1 MYLITLVIGKA
12 QAWMLEI
19 QDKFKKT
26 PLPMAF
32 HSTHHMVGT
41 VLATSNINYLL
52 AIFLFY
58 LFFKIGLPLTFIC
71 LHYFGKKNLHTMRGK
86 IDILWHNSSLHC
98 SHLTGWNRC

>member
-1 MYLITLVIGKA
+1 MYLITLVTLVIGKA

-41 VLATSNINYLL
+41 VLATSNINY
-52 AIFLFY
+52 
-58 LFFKIGLPLTFIC
+58 
-71 LHYFGKKNLHTMRGK
+71 
-86 IDILWHNSSLHC
+86 
-98 SHLTGWNRC
+98 